1 MNIKVLLFNNK
12 KKFLKQWL
20 RKSHTK
26 TNNQHGN
33 SVTVNNPLLSS
44 FSQEFSTSTV
54 ERSKSASNSS
64 SLKTE
69 NTKKKKDLSRDEI

>member
-1 MNIKVLLFNNK
+1 MTN
-12 KKFLKQWL
+12 

-69 NTKKKKDLSRDEI
+69 NTKEKGFVT